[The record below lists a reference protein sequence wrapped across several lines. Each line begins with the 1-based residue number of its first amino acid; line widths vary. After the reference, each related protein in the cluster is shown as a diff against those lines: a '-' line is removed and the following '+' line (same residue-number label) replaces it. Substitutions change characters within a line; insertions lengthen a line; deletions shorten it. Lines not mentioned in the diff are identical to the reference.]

1 MIDKLSAWS
10 PPKDWQRITTLDV
23 HTEGEPLRII
33 TGGFPALVGKT
44 ILQKREYAKKT
55 FDTLR
60 SFLMAEPRGHAD
72 MYGCIVTPPVS
83 SDADLGVLFLHN
95 EGYSTMCGHGV
106 IGLASALVQTG
117 AIAPVEPETKIVMD
131 TPAGKVTAFVRVQG
145 GKVASAFFH
154 NVPSFVDSLGR
165 TLEMPGFG
173 KIHYDVAFGGA
184 YYAYL
189 QADQLGLTCASTE
202 YRKLI
207 ETGMAIKKGVM
218 QSIDIVHPVEKE
230 LGFLY
235 GVIFIAPPMAEG
247 VHSRNVC
254 IFADGQVDRSPTGT
268 GVSGRMA
275 LHFARGEVGIG
286 ESLVIESIIGSRF
299 TGRVA
304 RETTFG
310 SGKAIIP
317 EVEGRA
323 FITGKHEFLLDPK
336 DLFPE
341 GFILS

>member
-1 MIDKLSAWS
+1 MIEKLSAWS
-10 PPKDWQRITTLDV
+10 PPGDWQRVTTLDV

-44 ILQKREYAKKT
+44 ILQKREFSKKN

-60 SFLMAEPRGHAD
+60 SLLMAEPRGHAD
-72 MYGCIVTPPVS
+72 MYGCIVTPQVS

-145 GKVASAFFH
+145 GKVASAYFH
-154 NVPSFVDSLGR
+154 NVPSFVDSLDR
-165 TLEMPGFG
+165 TLDVPEFG
-173 KIHYDVAFGGA
+173 KIHYDIAFGGA

-189 QADQLGLTCASTE
+189 QADQLGLTCASSE

-207 ETGMAIKKGVM
+207 EMGMAIKNAVIR
-218 QSIDIVHPVEKE
+218 STRIIHPFEE
-230 LGFLY
+230 DLGFLY
-235 GVIFIAPPMAEG
+235 GVIFIAPPMSEG

-254 IFADGQVDRSPTGT
+254 VFADGQVDRSPTGT

-275 LHFARGEVGIG
+275 LHLARDEVGIG
-286 ESLVIESIIGSRF
+286 ESIVIESIIGSRF
-299 TGRVA
+299 TGRVVK
-304 RETTFG
+304 ETTFG
-310 SGKAIIP
+310 DGKAIIP

-323 FITGKHEFLLDPK
+323 FITGKNEFLIDPG
-336 DLFPE
+336 DIFPQ
-341 GFILS
+341 GFVLS